1 MKIYI
6 KSRGN
11 LRSQDY
17 IYWLDENSS
26 SEHSPKI
33 LDNLALLDDRNPG
46 ILLLYQDRHYHLL
59 VSSLDSDRKEPS
71 SPSQIRNFIFFTEI
85 EEEEAKFLTRYALQ
99 HWQQLADD
107 VNTAIQADDSV
118 YGYNFDPERL
128 EVIELKRSVGD
139 CSENLDRIDRSEP
152 KRKLAKDST
161 DYGGI
166 GSDRWTDLA
175 DKLDKYSLPRKE
187 KNIIILVTKYQSFSD
202 NRHPHILLSDE
213 PRRRSSSSYISNND
227 CKILRTFKTLGD
239 VGKNMTKDIKNAI
252 PDVMSKIFDDS
263 LSDPTSSNREGF
275 RNNDKNG
282 EDF

>member
-26 SEHSPKI
+26 SEQSPKI
-33 LDNLALLDDRNPG
+33 LKNLALLDDRNPG
-46 ILLLYQDRHYHLL
+46 ILLLYQHGYYHLL
-59 VSSLDSDRKEPS
+59 LSSLDSDRQEPS
-71 SPSQIRNFIFFTEI
+71 SPSPIRNFIFFTEI
-85 EEEEAKFLTRYALQ
+85 EEEEAIFLTRYALQ
-99 HWQQLADD
+99 NWKELAEEVDG
-107 VNTAIQADDSV
+107 AIQTDDSV
-118 YGYNFDPERL
+118 YGYKFECDRL
-128 EVIELKRSVGD
+128 EVIKQKHLVS
-139 CSENLDRIDRSEP
+139 DRSGNLYP
-152 KRKLAKDST
+152 KDRSNPKKQLTKDST

-166 GSDRWTDLA
+166 GSDEWKDLA
-175 DKLDKYSLPRKE
+175 YKLDKYSLPKKE
-187 KNIIILVTKYQSFSD
+187 RNIIILVTKYQSFSD
-202 NRHPHILLSDE
+202 NRHSHILLSDE
-213 PRRRSSSSYISNND
+213 PRKSSYISNND

-275 RNNDKNG
+275 HNNDKNG
-282 EDF
+282 DDS